1 MIVIDLDMPDRCEVC
16 PCVHIADGVDCMP
29 EDHCQINL
37 KHLELKQ
44 IEEQRPEWC
53 PLKETEMEPH
63 TCGFREPKEEG

>member
-53 PLKETEMEPH
+53 PLKETETEPH
-63 TCGFREPKEEG
+63 TCRFLEPKGEG